1 MPIFENKE
9 DDLPQEDVE
18 ETVAP
23 ATPKYTRKETVDVRL
38 LSEDTYEAGCWL
50 VYEVDDKSKVYFVQK
65 DELQHTWK
73 PQPVSKSVLQKASRP
88 YDFAEEIAKF
98 TLTPDQIRLGLYKS
112 GVVNKREDMNFKAF
126 LASLLKSGILP
137 IKEE

>member
-1 MPIFENKE
+1 MPIFDKK
-9 DDLPQEDVE
+9 DDLPEEDVE

-23 ATPKYTRKETVDVRL
+23 ATPKYTKKETVDVRL

-50 VYEVDDKSKVYFVQK
+50 VYEVDNPGNVYFVQK

-73 PQPVSKSVLQKASRP
+73 PQPVSKSILQKAQRP
-88 YDFAEEIAKF
+88 YDFAEEISKF

-112 GVVNKREDMNFKAF
+112 GVISKREDMNFKRF